1 MARRDF
7 LAQLAGLPFLA
18 GLPSLAFGTQ
28 AEPTKKPLKIMMKS
42 AWGSDDPTRAAFPF
56 EHGLALAEAGH
67 EVQIFLLAEATAL
80 MRKSLADQIFP
91 VGWPPLRETLAK
103 VVAKRIPIFP

>member
-18 GLPSLAFGTQ
+18 GFPLLAFGTQ

-67 EVQIFLLAEATAL
+67 EV
-80 MRKSLADQIFP
+80 
-91 VGWPPLRETLAK
+91 
-103 VVAKRIPIFP
+103 